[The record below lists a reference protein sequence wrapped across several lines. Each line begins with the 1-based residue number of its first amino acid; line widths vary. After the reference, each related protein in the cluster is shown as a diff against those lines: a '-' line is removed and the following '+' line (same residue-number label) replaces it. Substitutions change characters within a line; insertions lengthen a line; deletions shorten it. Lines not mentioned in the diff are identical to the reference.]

1 LIRYGRDIW
10 DSIINSREN
19 INIGHFY
26 NQMNEELRII
36 EEEAEKVLINQ
47 AELENLEL
55 EEEGK
60 YYRKG
65 QFILGG
71 ERADKSGI
79 YKKK

>member
-1 LIRYGRDIW
+1 
-10 DSIINSREN
+10 
-19 INIGHFY
+19 
-26 NQMNEELRII
+26 MNEELRII

-65 QFILGG
+65 QFIPGG
-71 ERADKSGI
+71 ERADKSGV